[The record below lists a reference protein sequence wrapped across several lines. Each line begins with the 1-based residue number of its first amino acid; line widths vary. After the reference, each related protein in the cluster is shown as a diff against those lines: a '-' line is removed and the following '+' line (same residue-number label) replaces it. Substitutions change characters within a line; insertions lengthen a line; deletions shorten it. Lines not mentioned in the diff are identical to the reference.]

1 MCNDQTKILMKF
13 MVKLTKNLKD
23 FEIQMQY
30 FESED
35 YNTFS
40 RLLIELPYK
49 LDLYTYNIAII
60 CNL

>member
-1 MCNDQTKILMKF
+1 MCNDQTEILMKF

-23 FEIQMQY
+23 FEIHMQY

-35 YNTFS
+35 YSTFS

-49 LDLYTYNIAII
+49 
-60 CNL
+60 